1 MAKRTREREAG
12 KGTVTIAGSGDSTMR
27 TDPSF
32 RVKLVEWREDST
44 VLDALRHEV
53 FVVGQGVP
61 AELERDGRDP
71 DCVHVLAQSATGEP
85 IGTGRLL
92 PDGRIGRMAVIASW
106 RGRGVGAAML
116 VALMD
121 EARRRGFAQTHLHA
135 QTHAKDFYAR
145 HGYVVEGD
153 EYLEAGIP
161 HIAMRAKL

>member
-1 MAKRTREREAG
+1 MRERG
-12 KGTVTIAGSGDSTMR
+12 TVKGTDTIAGSGDSTMR

-32 RVKLVEWREDST
+32 LVKLVDWREASA
-44 VLDALRHEV
+44 VLEALRHEV

-71 DCVHVLAQSATGEP
+71 ECAHVLALGATGDP

-116 VALMD
+116 LALMD
-121 EARRRGFAQTHLHA
+121 EARRRGFTQTHLHA
-135 QTHAKDFYAR
+135 QAHAKDFYAR
-145 HGYVVEGD
+145 HGYVVEGE

-161 HIAMRAKL
+161 YIGMKAAL

>member
-12 KGTVTIAGSGDSTMR
+12 KGAATIAGSGDSTMR

-32 RVKLVEWREDST
+32 RVKLVDWREDSA

-61 AELERDGRDP
+61 AALERDGRDP
-71 DCVHVLAQSATGEP
+71 DCAHVLALSGAGEP

-92 PDGRIGRMAVIASW
+92 PDGRIGRMAVIDPW
-106 RGRGVGAAML
+106 RGRGVGTAML

-121 EARRRGFAQTHLHA
+121 EARRRGFAETHLLA
-135 QTHAKDFYAR
+135 QSHAKAFYAR
-145 HGYVVEGD
+145 HGYVVEGE

-161 HIAMRAKL
+161 HIGMRVKL